1 MSTTRTRA
9 ATDTL
14 TRDALAVLQPGFTG
28 TTPPDWVLR
37 RLDEGLAA
45 VAVFGR
51 NVVSPD
57 QLAALTA
64 RLRTVRDDVLVAVDE
79 EGGDVTRLE
88 VRTGSSYPGNLA
100 LGAVDDPA
108 LTRAV
113 ARDLGR
119 RLAACGINLNWA
131 PCADVNS
138 DPDNPVIGV
147 RSFGDTPALVARHTA
162 AYVEGLQSA
171 GVAACTKHFPGHGDT
186 AVDSHHDM
194 PRVGVDLATLRERE
208 LVPFRAAVAA
218 GTRAVMSA
226 HILLPALD
234 PARPATL
241 SPAALHGLL
250 RAPEADG
257 GLGFEGLVVTDGI
270 EMRAISAAYGIE
282 RGSVLALAAGADALC
297 VGGGLCDEATVLRL
311 RDALVRAVHDGD
323 LPEER
328 LADAASRVRALAGWV
343 RQAGGAGATA
353 TGPVALGPAL
363 PAAGPLGATA
373 AAPAHPGAAASGTAL
388 PVTGPRGAAASGTA
402 SPAATSPAA
411 TPPAPT
417 SPSPAIP
424 DEAAP
429 ATAPSAAT
437 PPAAGTAEMTAPAQE
452 RPTPAQEAT
461 APEPEATAPGLLAA
475 RRALRR
481 TAREPFTPLTG
492 PVHVAAFTP
501 VANIAV
507 GDETPWGVAAE
518 LTRLLPGTTTTAY
531 GAERATA
538 EGTDRLIAALLT
550 EAGRR
555 RVVAV
560 VRDAHRHPWMA
571 EALAALVAARPDT
584 AVVEMGVPQAAPCGA
599 LHLAT
604 HGAARVC
611 ARAAAEALTEDT
623 AAG

>member
-9 ATDTL
+9 ATDAL
-14 TRDALAVLQPGFTG
+14 TRDALAVLQPGFRG
-28 TTPPDWVLR
+28 TTAPDWVLR

-51 NVVSPD
+51 NVEGPD

-64 RLRTVRDDVLVAVDE
+64 QLRAVRDDVLVAVDE

-113 ARDLGR
+113 ARDLGA

-138 DPDNPVIGV
+138 DPGNPVIGV
-147 RSFGDTPALVARHTA
+147 RSFGDSPALVARHTA

-186 AVDSHHDM
+186 AVDSHHDL

-234 PARPATL
+234 PHRPATL

-250 RAPEADG
+250 RAPEAEG
-257 GLGFEGLVVTDGI
+257 GLGFDGLIVTDGI

-297 VGGGLCDEATVLRL
+297 VGGGLCDEATVDRL
-311 RDALVRAVHDGD
+311 RDALVRAVRDGD

-328 LADAASRVRALAGWV
+328 LADAAARVRALAGWV
-343 RQAGGAGATA
+343 RQARGADAPGTATPNAPAPGAGAVE
-353 TGPVALGPAL
+353 G
-363 PAAGPLGATA
+363 
-373 AAPAHPGAAASGTAL
+373 AAPA
-388 PVTGPRGAAASGTA
+388 
-402 SPAATSPAA
+402 
-411 TPPAPT
+411 
-417 SPSPAIP
+417 
-424 DEAAP
+424 
-429 ATAPSAAT
+429 
-437 PPAAGTAEMTAPAQE
+437 
-452 RPTPAQEAT
+452 
-461 APEPEATAPGLLAA
+461 PGLSAA

-538 EGTDRLIAALLT
+538 EGTDRLVAAVLT
-550 EAGRR
+550 GAGRR

-571 EALAALVAARPDT
+571 AALGALVAARPDT
-584 AVVEMGVPQAAPCGA
+584 VVVEMGVPQAEPCGA

-611 ARAAAEALTEDT
+611 ARAAAEALTGT
-623 AAG
+623 AADG